1 MRWVQR
7 IQTRDG
13 ALHETARDAKKH
25 AEVMYA
31 NKLLPLAG
39 KLAQMDKY
47 SAVSEYLD
55 ANLDKF
61 LELKALKDDLL
72 LVEGEDV

>member
-1 MRWVQR
+1 MKWVQR

-13 ALHETARDAKKH
+13 ALHETAREAKKH
-25 AEVMYA
+25 AEVMYG

-47 SAVSEYLD
+47 SAVSDYLD
-55 ANLDKF
+55 ANLDTF
-61 LELKALKDDLL
+61 LELKALKDDLEL
-72 LVEGEDV
+72 IPTEDN